1 MPSRTRNKNIKY
13 LKIKKGEHDISKHI
27 YHKKTKMDEI
37 KQGWKKRISW
47 LLIAITVVI
56 VYKLLDN
63 FSNVQ
68 QWFNKLFL
76 ILKPFLIGILISYI
90 LFIPCRKI
98 ENIYKKAKP
107 KIIAK
112 KARGLAVIT
121 TYILFILIIIL
132 IINCIFPVIKDSILE
147 LVNNVPNYYETL
159 VNQYKELPEDSI
171 LKSEIIQ
178 DKMTELTNIDMKQFL
193 NINNEKILEYIKN
206 IIDIFSG
213 IFDVFVSIIVSVYIL
228 LQRSAIIGFLRKLT
242 RAIFK
247 KETYEIINKY
257 FTKGNE
263 VFFTFVSSQLLDA
276 VIVGILTT
284 IAMMILKVK
293 YAPLIGFTIGLFN
306 MIPYIGAIVAVGMG
320 IFITFITGGLGKAI
334 AMAIV
339 VIILQQIDANI
350 INPKI
355 IGTSLE
361 ISPLLVI
368 FSITI
373 GGAYF
378 GILGMF
384 LAVPI
389 AVVIR
394 TILLDYVDNKNKI
407 RDEEEK
413 ITQKEGIK

>member
-1 MPSRTRNKNIKY
+1 
-13 LKIKKGEHDISKHI
+13 
-27 YHKKTKMDEI
+27 MDEI
-37 KQGWKKRISW
+37 KQNWKKRTSW
-47 LLIAITVVI
+47 LLIAIIVVVI
-56 VYKLLDN
+56 YKMLDN
-63 FSNVQ
+63 FSSVQ
-68 QWFNKLFL
+68 EWFGKLFL
-76 ILKPFLIGILISYI
+76 ILKPFLIGLLISYI

-98 ENIYKKAKP
+98 ESIYKKAKL
-107 KIIAK
+107 KFISK
-112 KARGLAVIT
+112 KARGLSVIT
-121 TYILFILIIIL
+121 TYILFVLVIVI
-132 IINCIFPVIKDSILE
+132 IINCIFPVLKNSIVE
-147 LVNNVPNYYETL
+147 LVSNVPSYYESL

-178 DKMTELTNIDMKQFL
+178 DKMAELTNIDMKQFL
-193 NINNEKILEYIKN
+193 NINNEKIIEYVKN

-228 LQRSAIIGFLRKLT
+228 LQRSEIVGFLRKFA

-247 KETYEIINKY
+247 KDTYEVVDKY

-284 IAMMILKVK
+284 IAMLILKVK

-306 MIPYIGAIVAVGMG
+306 MIPYIGAIVAVGIG
-320 IFITFITGGLGKAI
+320 IFITFITGGLGKAL

-355 IGTSLE
+355 IGSSLE

-368 FSITI
+368 FSITV

-389 AVVIR
+389 AVVIK
-394 TILLDYVDNKNKI
+394 TILLDWIDSKNEKNEI
-407 RDEEEK
+407 KQEER
-413 ITQKEGIK
+413 

>member
-1 MPSRTRNKNIKY
+1 
-13 LKIKKGEHDISKHI
+13 
-27 YHKKTKMDEI
+27 MDEI
-37 KQGWKKRISW
+37 KQNWKKRTSW
-47 LLIAITVVI
+47 LLIAIIVVVI
-56 VYKLLDN
+56 YKMLDN
-63 FSNVQ
+63 FSSVQ
-68 QWFNKLFL
+68 EWFGKLFL
-76 ILKPFLIGILISYI
+76 ILKPFLIGLLISYI

-98 ENIYKKAKP
+98 ESIYKKAKL
-107 KIIAK
+107 KFISK
-112 KARGLAVIT
+112 KARGLSVIT
-121 TYILFILIIIL
+121 TYILFVLIIVI
-132 IINCIFPVIKDSILE
+132 IINCIFPVLKNSIVE
-147 LVNNVPNYYETL
+147 LVSNVPSYYESL
-159 VNQYKELPEDSI
+159 VNKYKELPEDSI

-178 DKMTELTNIDMKQFL
+178 DKMAELTNIDMKQFL
-193 NINNEKILEYIKN
+193 NINNEKIIEYVKN

-228 LQRSAIIGFLRKLT
+228 LQRSEIVGFLRKFA

-247 KETYEIINKY
+247 KDTYEAVDKY

-284 IAMMILKVK
+284 IAMLILKVK

-306 MIPYIGAIVAVGMG
+306 MIPYIGAIVAVGIG
-320 IFITFITGGLGKAI
+320 IFITFITGGLGKAL

-355 IGTSLE
+355 IGSSLE

-368 FSITI
+368 FSITV

-389 AVVIR
+389 AVVIK
-394 TILLDYVDNKNKI
+394 TILLDWIDSKN
-407 RDEEEK
+407 EK
-413 ITQKEGIK
+413 NEIKQEKR